1 MGIMASLDPWLSRM
15 SLVIARSAKKET
27 SEPISPTD
35 SDLEKTPISAARV
48 LSCTE
53 KSDLGDI
60 SDRRR
65 FFFQRFK
72 DDDPNAIAT
81 QPSVFDDPE
90 LAEEYRPRPDWE
102 NIHRFDPSARW
113 SWAEENQIVRK
124 IDLRIT
130 LLACVMLMAL
140 ELDRS
145 NIQQANADN
154 FLTDLHLTRDDYNL
168 GNTIHRLCYLLA
180 EVPAQVMAKWLGADR
195 WVPFQMTS
203 WSIIALCQFW
213 LSGRTSF
220 LCTRALLGLLSG
232 GFVPTMILYLSY
244 YFKHHELSIRLGFWY
259 TAASFADILAGFL
272 AFGILHLRG
281 VGGHAGWRWL
291 FLIEGLLTL
300 TLGFSAFILMP
311 PSPTQTANWARG
323 KKGWFTERE
332 EVIMVNRIIRE
343 DPSKGTMHNRQPLTL
358 KLIWQSFE
366 DYDIWPLYIIGLLF
380 LIPSTTI
387 SQYFTLL
394 LKDFGFSTFNTILL
408 SIPCN
413 ALGAVT
419 RIALVYGAEA
429 FESIAYMGILAQ
441 LWMLPM
447 LLYINAVD
455 FTQTNKWVAWTVLT
469 LILSFP
475 NPHALHAGW
484 NSRNSNSVRTRTIA
498 AALYNMSSQTSQII
512 GSNIYHDS
520 DAPRY
525 IAGNRTLLIII
536 CTNIVLY
543 ALTKLYYVMQNR
555 RRDMKWQAMTE
566 DQRVDYVAT
575 TQDQGNR
582 RLDFRF
588 AH

>member
-1 MGIMASLDPWLSRM
+1 M

-154 FLTDLHLTRDDYNL
+154 FLTDLHLTRDGHGKMARRRQMGSLPDD
-168 GNTIHRLCYLLA
+168 IMVDHRSVPVLA
-180 EVPAQVMAKWLGADR
+180 LWQD
-195 WVPFQMTS
+195 
-203 WSIIALCQFW
+203 I
-213 LSGRTSF
+213 LSVHKGSPRVAIRGF
-220 LCTRALLGLLSG
+220 RANGQW
-232 GFVPTMILYLSY
+232 FC
-244 YFKHHELSIRLGFWY
+244 KH
-259 TAASFADILAGFL
+259 AASFADILAGFL

-323 KKGWFTERE
+323 KKGWFTER
-332 EVIMVNRIIRE
+332 
-343 DPSKGTMHNRQPLTL
+343 
-358 KLIWQSFE
+358 
-366 DYDIWPLYIIGLLF
+366 YISSSRGALEYANNGL
-380 LIPSTTI
+380 
-387 SQYFTLL
+387 
-394 LKDFGFSTFNTILL
+394 
-408 SIPCN
+408 
-413 ALGAVT
+413 
-419 RIALVYGAEA
+419 
-429 FESIAYMGILAQ
+429 
-441 LWMLPM
+441 
-447 LLYINAVD
+447 
-455 FTQTNKWVAWTVLT
+455 
-469 LILSFP
+469 
-475 NPHALHAGW
+475 
-484 NSRNSNSVRTRTIA
+484 
-498 AALYNMSSQTSQII
+498 
-512 GSNIYHDS
+512 
-520 DAPRY
+520 
-525 IAGNRTLLIII
+525 
-536 CTNIVLY
+536 
-543 ALTKLYYVMQNR
+543 
-555 RRDMKWQAMTE
+555 
-566 DQRVDYVAT
+566 
-575 TQDQGNR
+575 
-582 RLDFRF
+582 
-588 AH
+588 